1 MTARV
6 FGSVLGADTGK
17 PITTAVVTA
26 PSYSVTTTNGA
37 YFFVTPG
44 AATITVTASAPN
56 YVSKSTKVTVV
67 NSQQLQLNFTLN
79 HV

>member
-6 FGSVLGADTGK
+6 FGSVLAADTGK
-17 PITTAVVTA
+17 PIANAVVSA
-26 PSYSVTTTNGA
+26 PPYTVTNSNGA

-44 AATITVTASAPN
+44 AATVTVTASALDYTP
-56 YVSKSTKVTVV
+56 KSSHVTVAG
-67 NSQQLQLNFTLN
+67 SQQLQLNLTLS